1 MKPLY
6 LNGRIG
12 MFVALDE
19 PALRVTLPGRAATL
33 YPLQRIS
40 RVIASGPV
48 AWETAALLACA
59 ERGITV
65 TFLRRDGA
73 LQAYLFGES
82 TQREGLLCRLQ
93 DLLDRPDWQ
102 ERYDDWRRAMAS
114 RARKSLAR
122 RLGLDVIK
130 APSLAQMAAR
140 LNALKEFYVGPQVR
154 QFIDRRLRGL
164 LCALAAELL
173 TDAGLS
179 AERVRCLDERL
190 DLTTDLVDLLAWD
203 LHLPVVELLEGRAG
217 VAGPMAKVEDVDLIQ
232 LFEGRASRLRSLGMR
247 ILDRLHGWLV
257 ELI

>member
-40 RVIASGPV
+40 RVIASGSV

-82 TQREGLLCRLQ
+82 TQREGLLSRLQ
-93 DLLDRPDWQ
+93 DLLDRPDWK
-102 ERYDDWRRAMAS
+102 ERYGDWRQSMAS

-122 RLGLDVIK
+122 RLGLDVDR
-130 APSLAQMAAR
+130 APSLEQMGTR
-140 LNALKEFYVGPQVR
+140 LSALKEHYVSPQVR

-164 LCALAAELL
+164 LCGLAAELL
-173 TDAGLS
+173 ADAGLS
-179 AERVRCLDERL
+179 AERARCLDERL
-190 DLTTDLVDLLAWD
+190 DLTTDLVNLLAWD
-203 LHLPVVELLEGRAG
+203 LHVPVVELLAERAG
-217 VAGPMAKVEDVDLIQ
+217 VEGALAKVEDVELIQ
-232 LFEGRASRLRSLGMR
+232 LFEGHVPRLRRLGMR